1 MKKLSIYI
9 NYIGLHFL
17 IKIDY
22 IYIVSIVI
30 DELYG
35 KFNLY
40 LNHLNVK
47 LR

>member
-1 MKKLSIYI
+1 MKKISIYT
-9 NYIGLHFL
+9 NYIGLYFL

-30 DELYG
+30 DEPYG

-47 LR
+47 LK